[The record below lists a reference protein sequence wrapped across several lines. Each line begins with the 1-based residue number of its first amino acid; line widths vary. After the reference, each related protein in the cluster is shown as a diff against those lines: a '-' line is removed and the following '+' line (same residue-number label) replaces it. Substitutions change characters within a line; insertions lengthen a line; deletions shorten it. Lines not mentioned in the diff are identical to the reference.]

1 MTTEN
6 EIWRKNLRKIACE
19 SLEGMDEDFRGIA
32 ETIQRL
38 LKESR
43 YGRKS
48 VVVEYGAE
56 RISATEVMRDALRD
70 MSLGNKYSHSEG
82 IDKRMEVANQLLST
96 GETYLGRF
104 GRVSVEPFPEGY
116 QGSSVRISFE
126 VRSEED

>member
-48 VVVEYGAE
+48 VVVDYATE

-70 MSLGNKYSHSEG
+70 AALENVYSHSEEV
-82 IDKRMEVANQLLST
+82 DKRMEAAKQLLSM
-96 GETYLGRF
+96 GETYLDRF

-116 QGSSVRISFE
+116 KGSSVRISFE
-126 VRSEED
+126 VEKR